1 MTSFVVTI
9 LLLLQA
15 SILVTSFSPSNH
27 LPTVKHPISKFS
39 LEDSRTTPV
48 AGDFEKSKLYQFLT
62 DARAIGAVRF
72 VVVGTG
78 AILETIGCFENM
90 RFSDTVKGKLITFSS
105 ENPCFEC
112 HVRVAEV
119 KEVKNIVVEK
129 FEKKLRV
136 TRFLGEMIVCSLL
149 VTQRMTLT
157 DMMQS

>member
-1 MTSFVVTI
+1 MASTVITI

-15 SILVTSFSPSNH
+15 SILVASFSISHNWAAVK
-27 LPTVKHPISKFS
+27 LPKVKFS
-39 LEDSRTTPV
+39 LKDSSTSLVRDEV
-48 AGDFEKSKLYQFLT
+48 AGDFERSKLYQFLT
-62 DARAIGAVRF
+62 DARAVGAVRF

-119 KEVKNIVVEK
+119 KEVKNIIVEK
-129 FEKKLRV
+129 FEKKLRI
-136 TRFLGEMIVCSLL
+136 TRFLGKTNI
-149 VTQRMTLT
+149 
-157 DMMQS
+157 

>member
-1 MTSFVVTI
+1 MTSIVITLI
-9 LLLLQA
+9 LLLQA
-15 SILVTSFSPSNH
+15 SILVTSFSPSH
-27 LPTVKHPISKFS
+27 HSATVKLPKLTFS
-39 LEDSRTTPV
+39 LEDSSTTPVRDEV
-48 AGDFEKSKLYQFLT
+48 AGDFENSKLYQFLT
-62 DARAIGAVRF
+62 DARAVGAVRF

-119 KEVKNIVVEK
+119 KEVKNITVEK

-136 TRFLGEMIVCSLL
+136 TRFLGKIHGCA
-149 VTQRMTLT
+149 
-157 DMMQS
+157 